1 MSLAEHVCSSDSFLE
16 RNELQ
21 TSSPQVLHNR
31 RSTDQPVRRD
41 STLEFMLG
49 SSVAIQSVADQIRRV
64 APTSATVLITGESG
78 TGKEVTARAIHDHSD
93 RKDRPFIAVN
103 CGAISPTLIESE
115 LFGHEKGSFT
125 GAVRAHR
132 GVFEQA
138 DGGTLFLDEVTE
150 MPLELQVKLLRVLE
164 TRTFVRVGSDREQT
178 SDVRIVAATNRCPE
192 EEVEAGTL
200 RCDLMYRLR
209 VFPIDLPALRER
221 REDIAGLAQHFLDSL
236 NAADHTSKSFSPG
249 VITLMENYAWP
260 GNIRELKNVVQRAY
274 IMADKVITERDLP
287 EEVVRAEQRSGSVRQ
302 KGGTLTVEV
311 GTSVAEVERNLIF
324 ATLEHCKGR
333 KEKASNILG
342 LSMKTLYN
350 RLRKYEEEGYLH

>member
-1 MSLAEHVCSSDSFLE
+1 MSLAEHVYSTDSFFE
-16 RNELQ
+16 RTERHPR
-21 TSSPQVLHNR
+21 SPQVPHTGGKSHESAR
-31 RSTDQPVRRD
+31 QD
-41 STLEFMLG
+41 SALEFMLG
-49 SSVAIQSVADQIRRV
+49 SSAAIQTVSDQIRRV
-64 APTSATVLITGESG
+64 APTAATVLITGESG
-78 TGKEVTARAIHDHSD
+78 TGKEVTAQAIHDYSE
-93 RKDRPFIAVN
+93 RRDRPFIAVN

-164 TRTFVRVGSDREQT
+164 TRTFVRVGSDRQQT

-221 REDIAGLAQHFLDSL
+221 REDILGLAQHFLDNL
-236 NAADHTSKSFSPG
+236 NAADNISKTFSPS
-249 VITLMENYAWP
+249 VIPLLENYAWP

-274 IMADKVITERDLP
+274 IMADERITERDLP
-287 EEVVRAEQRSGSVRQ
+287 DEVARAEQRTGSVRQ
-302 KGGTLTVEV
+302 KGGTLTVDV
-311 GTSVAEVERNLIF
+311 GTSVAEVERSLIF

-333 KEKASNILG
+333 KEKAANILG

-350 RLRKYEEEGYLH
+350 RLRKYDQEGSTH

>member
-1 MSLAEHVCSSDSFLE
+1 MSLAEHVYSTDSFFE
-16 RNELQ
+16 RTELHPR
-21 TSSPQVLHNR
+21 SPQALHPEGKPSQSARHDNA
-31 RSTDQPVRRD
+31 
-41 STLEFMLG
+41 LEFMLG
-49 SSVAIQSVADQIRRV
+49 SSAAIQIVSDQIRRV
-64 APTSATVLITGESG
+64 APTAATVLITGESG
-78 TGKEVTARAIHDHSD
+78 TGKEVTARAIHDYSE
-93 RKDRPFIAVN
+93 RRDRPFIAVN
-103 CGAISPTLIESE
+103 CGAISPNLIESE

-221 REDIAGLAQHFLDSL
+221 REDIIGLAQHFLDSL
-236 NAADHTSKSFSPG
+236 NAADNTSKTFSPG
-249 VITLMENYAWP
+249 VVPLLENYAWP

-274 IMADKVITERDLP
+274 IMADEMITERDLP
-287 EEVVRAEQRSGSVRQ
+287 DEVARAEQRIGSVRQ
-302 KGGTLTVEV
+302 KGGTLTIDV

-333 KEKASNILG
+333 KEKAANILG

-350 RLRKYEEEGYLH
+350 RLRKYDQEGYTH